1 LILAKSGPTPL
12 FVFTL
17 LIVQNWMN
25 GAGGTMVKK
34 SVVDITEE
42 LAQPIVDSLSFE
54 LVGVEYLKEG
64 ANWYLRVYIDKPGG
78 ITIDDC
84 QAVSEQLSVK
94 LDEADPIRQ
103 SYILEVSSPGERPL
117 KSERD
122 FERFRGETVEVKLY
136 QPINGRKVF
145 EGELLGLNGDIIE
158 IRTDDGIEMS
168 FERKDTAVVRRIV
181 RL

>member
-1 LILAKSGPTPL
+1 MA
-12 FVFTL
+12 
-17 LIVQNWMN
+17 
-25 GAGGTMVKK
+25 KK
-34 SVVDITEE
+34 SVENIVEE
-42 LAQPIVDSLSFE
+42 LVQPIVDSMSFE
-54 LVGVEYLKEG
+54 LVGVEFVKEG

-84 QAVSEQLSVK
+84 QDVSEELSVK

-122 FERFRGETVEVKLY
+122 FERFKGETVEVKLY
-136 QPINGRKVF
+136 QPINGKKVF
-145 EGELLGLNGDIIE
+145 EGELLGLNGDTIE
-158 IRTDDGIEMS
+158 IKTDDGIEMG
-168 FERKDTAVVRRIV
+168 FEKKDTAVVRRIV

>member
-1 LILAKSGPTPL
+1 MAR
-12 FVFTL
+12 
-17 LIVQNWMN
+17 
-25 GAGGTMVKK
+25 K

-54 LVGVEYLKEG
+54 LVGVEFLKEG

-103 SYILEVSSPGERPL
+103 SYILEVSSPGEMPL
-117 KSERD
+117 KNERH
-122 FERFRGETVEVKLY
+122 FERFKGETVEVKLY
-136 QPINGRKVF
+136 QPINGKKVF

-158 IRTDDGIEMS
+158 IKTDDGIEMG
-168 FERKDTAVVRRIV
+168 FERKDAAIVRRII